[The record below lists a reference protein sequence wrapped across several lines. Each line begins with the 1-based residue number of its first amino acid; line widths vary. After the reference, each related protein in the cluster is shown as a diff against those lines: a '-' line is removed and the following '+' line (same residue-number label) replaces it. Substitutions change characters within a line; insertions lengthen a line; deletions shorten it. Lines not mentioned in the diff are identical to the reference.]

1 VIVQYNMEVLY
12 ACRYI
17 VKSFHSRP
25 LAKNY

>member
-1 VIVQYNMEVLY
+1 MEVLY
-12 ACRYI
+12 ACGYI